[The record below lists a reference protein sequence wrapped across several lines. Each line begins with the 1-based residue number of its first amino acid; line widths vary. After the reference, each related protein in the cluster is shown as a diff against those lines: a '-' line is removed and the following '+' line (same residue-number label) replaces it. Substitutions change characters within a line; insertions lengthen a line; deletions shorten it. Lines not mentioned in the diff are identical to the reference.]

1 MEQLQLQ
8 QVQKQHQVQ
17 QVQMQMIVRP
27 LIAMVRALQKAQV
40 HYDDELI

>member
-8 QVQKQHQVQ
+8 QVQKQHQVP
-17 QVQMQMIVRP
+17 QVQMQMIARP

>member
-8 QVQKQHQVQ
+8 QVQKQHQVP

-27 LIAMVRALQKAQV
+27 LMAMVRALQKAQIR
-40 HYDDELI
+40 YDDELI

>member
-17 QVQMQMIVRP
+17 QMQMIVRP
-27 LIAMVRALQKAQV
+27 LIAMVRTLQKAQ
-40 HYDDELI
+40 YIMMMN